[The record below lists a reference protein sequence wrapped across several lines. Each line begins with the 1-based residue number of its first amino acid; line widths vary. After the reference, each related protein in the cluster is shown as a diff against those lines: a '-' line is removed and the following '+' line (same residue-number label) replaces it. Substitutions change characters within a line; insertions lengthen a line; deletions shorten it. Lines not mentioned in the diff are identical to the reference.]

1 MTIFF
6 IFSVDVVKSFRV
18 WLMKAG
24 ESEMM
29 LAGSFSIEA
38 KGSCWLPE
46 IKPVRGHGFKSW
58 SRDY

>member
-46 IKPVRGHGFKSW
+46 IKPVRGHGFKS
-58 SRDY
+58 